1 MKCPSYKDEKH
12 VESIKHYLQIILT
25 FVSTVWNLIKPPCVF
40 IGGKIAVVCAWYK
53 TQWVKFTHNKYDEF
67 VYKRGVTMAAA
78 TLAAVIIIPSV
89 VGLFLQTGYYLA
101 THKKESIYLIQSE
114 EIYPDENI
122 WAVRG
127 CYNQNCD
134 SESSLYYRIKPSVF
148 HHLWSIGHNGTIFLP
163 DTIGSS
169 VPTGLT
175 RCEVDSYGIR
185 MRVLMTFNIYP
196 SVLKIMCE
204 DYGPMSGNSPK
215 AQ

>member
-1 MKCPSYKDEKH
+1 MDGIRSFIQM
-12 VESIKHYLQIILT
+12 VLS
-25 FVSTVWNLIKPPCVF
+25 VVAVVWNLIKTPVLF
-40 IGGKIAVVCAWYK
+40 IADKLARLFAWYK
-53 TQWVKFTHNKYDEF
+53 PLWVKYTHNKYDEF
-67 VYKRGVTMAAA
+67 VYKRGVAMAAA
-78 TLAAVIIIPSV
+78 TLAAVIIIPGT

-114 EIYPDENI
+114 EIYPDDNI

-134 SESSLYYRIKPSVF
+134 SDSSLYYRIKPSVF
-148 HHLWSIGHNGTIFLP
+148 HHLWSLSHNGTIFLP

-185 MRVLMTFNIYP
+185 TRVLMTFHVYP
-196 SVLKIMCE
+196 SILKIMCE
-204 DYGPMSGNSPK
+204 NYGAPEK
-215 AQ
+215 